1 MMKAPRVRALA
12 MVTVNYFGSTKT
24 DQRPRRLSTK
34 DAEGGKVGD
43 DWLEL
48 LGAVFAF

>member
-1 MMKAPRVRALA
+1 MMKARARPLA
-12 MVTVNYFGSTKT
+12 TVTVNCLGSTKT